1 MNLKI
6 NDRESS
12 SISDIEFLIFKDN
25 INNDDKL
32 NIILTEKQL
41 KEKRLKHG
49 KINVVGLL
57 IQKIGFGILSSITY
71 LSVYYIAYLS
81 YKDKTIKL
89 ENSITLS
96 SIYTLAECSSIWIGG
111 ILKKTAISLG
121 LIVLVPAI
129 FNFFTSIVT

>member
-57 IQKIGFGILSSITY
+57 IQNNRIWNTFQYYLFISILYSIF
-71 LSVYYIAYLS
+71 
-81 YKDKTIKL
+81 
-89 ENSITLS
+89 
-96 SIYTLAECSSIWIGG
+96 
-111 ILKKTAISLG
+111 IL
-121 LIVLVPAI
+121 
-129 FNFFTSIVT
+129 